1 MRKREIERGKRAM
14 STALIPAQSAEIQT
28 RAVAVALRSLWGGS
42 ISLLLYTLL
51 STDLTT
57 V

>member
-28 RAVAVALRSLWGGS
+28 RAVALRSLLGGS

-57 V
+57 I